1 MKTRGECQSLP
12 HRSDQGYLGDGGPA
26 TSAELWYPGDLAI
39 DGSGNLYIAAVPGCC
54 GIVVR
59 MVSLA
64 NGIITTVAG
73 GGLEIPGSP
82 QGSIAV
88 TQTGT
93 LYIAAYE
100 VNVISVTFPPGGVF
114 PVCGGAPCGL
124 QFYLPFPTAVA
135 VDRAGNLYAQDEY
148 GIYAVSLNGAGGGS
162 CGCLG
167 DGGPAVNAQLNAAGI
182 AFDSAGNLYI
192 ADSENQRIRKVSSA
206 TGIITTIAGDLAAI
220 ASVVRDRK
228 SVV

>member
-88 TQTGT
+88 TQTGPRIPP
-93 LYIAAYE
+93 LRDIKPEYLEAGRFAGHGDGYIARRGYA
-100 VNVISVTFPPGGVF
+100 IH
-114 PVCGGAPCGL
+114 L
-124 QFYLPFPTAVA
+124 
-135 VDRAGNLYAQDEY
+135 NL
-148 GIYAVSLNGAGGGS
+148 
-162 CGCLG
+162 
-167 DGGPAVNAQLNAAGI
+167 
-182 AFDSAGNLYI
+182 
-192 ADSENQRIRKVSSA
+192 
-206 TGIITTIAGDLAAI
+206 
-220 ASVVRDRK
+220 
-228 SVV
+228 